1 MFLKLFQNAMIRNIK
16 IHNIF
21 DTIEISKYMEPN
33 KCTHKFVYKKVY
45 LSVSYDF
52 SKFNGYMR
60 IKGVTLLVVP
70 PKDVLA
76 HVCEGKVTIS
86 NLNVYACSIASKVTW
101 DPWLSKM
108 NICLFIRKIPP
119 NIDLVKKI
127 KSLKINVI
135 IHAFDYKTI

>member
-1 MFLKLFQNAMIRNIK
+1 
-16 IHNIF
+16 
-21 DTIEISKYMEPN
+21 
-33 KCTHKFVYKKVY
+33 
-45 LSVSYDF
+45 
-52 SKFNGYMR
+52 
-60 IKGVTLLVVP
+60 VVP

-101 DPWLSKM
+101 DPWISKM
-108 NICLFIRKIPP
+108 NICLFVKEIPP

-127 KSLKINVI
+127 KYLKRNVI